1 MTPPPGPGGP
11 PRYPRREES
20 LGRVLSAFG
29 EGEMVEAPAV
39 ARLAELGWRHENLYT
54 ENPLAHAPDARTGRT
69 SFRQAML
76 PGPLRMALAKL
87 NPDLDADAIET
98 VVGELTRNRADMNPV
113 AANRE
118 VMGLL
123 RDGVEVRVTLPD
135 GTGETRVARVIDW
148 RDPQANDL
156 LITQQIWIAGE
167 IHKRRADLVGFVNG
181 IPLLF
186 VELKASH
193 RNAQAAY
200 DQNLR
205 DYRDTVPHI
214 FWGNGIV
221 LLSNGD
227 DARIGAPFASW
238 DHFKEWKRI
247 DDEGAKGVV
256 SLDTALTAACS
267 PERLLDIVE
276 NFVVFEETRDGLV
289 KKIAQNHQY
298 LGVNKAVAEIGRAQG
313 GRLGVFWHTQG
324 AGKSLSMLAF
334 TQKVLRTRPGGWT
347 FLIVTDRQELDEQ
360 IASFFHACGAFS
372 LPLPQVQAQSRA
384 HLRELLAGNARFVF
398 TLIHKFGTEM
408 GETYPE
414 LSRRDD
420 IIVVT
425 DEAHRSQYDVLAAN
439 MRRALPNAAFIGFTG
454 TPLMDGEQKT
464 REVFGDYVSVY
475 NFSQSVEDGATVPLY
490 YENRIPE
497 LQLTAGDLDEAV
509 DAIIAE
515 ADLDDDDNRALE
527 RKLARQ
533 YSLIKRED
541 RLDKIAE
548 DVVRHFMGRGYRG
561 KAMFIAID
569 KETAVRMHGKVRAAW
584 DAALAEK
591 GRAIQSLSGDVR
603 AAAQAELEWL
613 HETDMAVVVSQG
625 QNEIA
630 DMAAKGLD
638 IRPHR
643 ERMVKE
649 DLDEKFKAPADPLRL
664 VFVCAMWITGF
675 DVPTCSTVYLDKPMK
690 NHTLMQTIARA
701 NRTAPGKSAGLI
713 VDYVGVFRN
722 LQKALAI
729 YAQPSTEGAEP
740 IEDKAALVTRLKA
753 AVEEAIDFCARRAI
767 DPHRIFRAKGFDR
780 IARLSEAVEAVMGTD
795 QEQQAF
801 LRHAGN
807 VWTLFKAVLPDP
819 AADQWRVEAAV
830 LHVMAEKV
838 RGLRE
843 DPARKSRVQRVADE
857 IEALLDEA
865 ILGIE
870 IAAPV
875 RSGDDMDG
883 LFDLSRIDFDKLR
896 ARFSQGQKRTQTQ
909 RLRTAIERKLEELA
923 AQNPTRSSLVERFHE
938 LIAEYNAGSLNVERL
953 FEALMTFIHD
963 LDEEEG
969 RAIREGLTE
978 EELAIVDILTKPEPE
993 LTADEL
999 ALVKQ
1004 VAKAM
1009 LETLVREKL
1018 VLDWRL
1024 KERAKAAVRSAIQQA
1039 LDALPPAYDDGL
1051 WQGKVTQ
1058 TYEWIFDHYP
1068 GGDAAT
1074 AS

>member
-1 MTPPPGPGGP
+1 MTPPSGPHDHGRFP
-11 PRYPRREES
+11 TREES

-29 EGEMVEAPAV
+29 EGQMVEDPAV
-39 ARLAELGWRHENLYT
+39 ARLVELGWRHQNLYT
-54 ENPLAHAPDARTGRT
+54 ENPLALAPDPRTGRT
-69 SFRQAML
+69 SFRQPML
-76 PGPLRMALAKL
+76 PGPLRTAIERL
-87 NPDLDADAIET
+87 NPDLDADA
-98 VVGELTRNRADMNPV
+98 VGAAIDELMRNRADMNPV

-123 RDGVEVRVTLPD
+123 RDGVEVRTTLPD
-135 GTGETRVARVIDW
+135 GTSESRIARVIDW
-148 RDPQANDL
+148 RNPKANDL
-156 LITQQIWIAGE
+156 LIAQQFWIASE

-181 IPLLF
+181 VPLLF
-186 VELKASH
+186 IEVKASH
-193 RNAQAAY
+193 RSAQAAF

-205 DYRDTVPHI
+205 DYRDAVPHI

-221 LLSNGD
+221 VLSNGD
-227 DARIGAPFASW
+227 DARIGAPFAGW
-238 DHFKEWKRI
+238 GHFKEWKRI

-256 SLDTALTAACS
+256 SLDTALTATCS

-276 NFVVFEETRDGLV
+276 NFVVFEETRDGLI

-298 LGVNKAVAEIGRAQG
+298 LGVNKAVAEIGKVG
-313 GRLGVFWHTQG
+313 GKLGVFWHTQG
-324 AGKSLSMLAF
+324 SGKSLSMLAF

-360 IASFFHACGAFS
+360 IAEFFQACGAFS

-384 HLRELLAGNARFVF
+384 HLRELLSGNARFVF

-414 LSRRDD
+414 LSQRDD

-425 DEAHRSQYDVLAAN
+425 DEAHRSQYDVLASN

-454 TPLMDGEQKT
+454 TPLMAGEEKT
-464 REVFGDYVSVY
+464 REVFGDYISVY

-497 LQLTAGDLDEAV
+497 LQLASGDIDEAV

-533 YSLIKRED
+533 YNLIKRED
-541 RLDKIAE
+541 RLDRIAD

-584 DAALAEK
+584 DVALSEK
-591 GRAIQSLSGDVR
+591 AKGIQSLSGEAR
-603 AAAQAELEWL
+603 EAAQAELKWL

-643 ERMVKE
+643 ERMVTE

-729 YAQPSTEGAEP
+729 YAQPSIEGIEP
-740 IEDKAALVTRLKA
+740 IEDKAALVGRLKV
-753 AVEEAIDFCARRAI
+753 AVDDAMDFCCRRGI
-767 DPHRIFRAKGFDR
+767 DPREIVRATGFDR
-780 IARLSEAVEAVMGTD
+780 IAKLAEAVEAVMGTD

-807 VWTLFKAVLPDP
+807 AWTLFKAVLPDP

-838 RGLRE
+838 RTLRD
-843 DPARKSRVQRVADE
+843 DPAKRARIQRIADE

-870 IAAPV
+870 ITAPV

-896 ARFSQGQKRTQTQ
+896 ESFAQGQKRTQTQ
-909 RLRTAIERKLEELA
+909 KLRTAIERKLEELA
-923 AQNPTRSSLVERFHE
+923 ALNPTRSSLVERFHE
-938 LIAEYNAGSLNVERL
+938 MIAEYNAGSLNVERL
-953 FEALMTFIHD
+953 FEALMSFIRD
-963 LDEEEG
+963 LDEEES

-993 LTADEL
+993 LNETEL

-1004 VAKAM
+1004 VAKSL
-1009 LETLVREKL
+1009 LETLKHEKL

-1024 KERAKAAVRSAIQQA
+1024 KERAKAAVRSAIQQV
-1039 LDALPPAYDDGL
+1039 LDGLPPAYDDTI
-1051 WQGKVTQ
+1051 WQGKVAA

-1068 GGDAAT
+1068 GG
-1074 AS
+1074 SSVN

>member
-1 MTPPPGPGGP
+1 MTTPAGPDDPGH
-11 PRYPRREES
+11 YLTREET

-29 EGEMVEAPAV
+29 EGQMVEGPAV
-39 ARLAELGWRHENLYT
+39 ARLVELGWRHENLYT
-54 ENPLAHAPDARTGRT
+54 ENPIPLASDPRTGRT

-76 PGPLRMALAKL
+76 PGPLRAAIVRL
-87 NPDLDADAIET
+87 NPELDDDAVSAAID
-98 VVGELTRNRADMNPV
+98 ELMRTRADMAPV

-118 VMGLL
+118 VIGLL
-123 RDGVEVRVTLPD
+123 RNGVEVRTTNPD
-135 GTGETRVARVIDW
+135 GTPETSFARVIDW
-148 RDPQANDL
+148 RDPRANDL
-156 LITQQIWIAGE
+156 LIGQQVWIASE
-167 IHKRRADLVGFVNG
+167 IHKRRADLIGFVNG

-186 VELKASH
+186 IELKASH
-193 RNAQAAY
+193 RNAAAAY

-205 DYRDTVPHI
+205 DYRDAVPHI
-214 FWGNGIV
+214 FWGNGFA

-227 DARIGAPFASW
+227 DARIGAPFAAW
-238 DHFKEWKRI
+238 GHFKEWKRI

-256 SLDTALTAACS
+256 SLDTVLTAACS

-276 NFVVFEETRDGLV
+276 NFLVFEETRDGLV

-298 LGVNKAVAEIGRAQG
+298 LGVNKAVAEIGKTG
-313 GRLGVFWHTQG
+313 GKLGVFWHTQG
-324 AGKSLSMLAF
+324 SGKSLSMLAF
-334 TQKVLRTRPGGWT
+334 TQKVLRTKPGGWT
-347 FLIVTDRQELDEQ
+347 FLIVTDRQELDDQ
-360 IASFFHACGAFS
+360 IAAFFQACGAFS
-372 LPLPQVQAQSRA
+372 LPLPQVQAQSRV
-384 HLRELLAGNARFVF
+384 HLKDMLAGNARFIF
-398 TLIHKFGTEM
+398 TLIHKFGTDL
-408 GETYPE
+408 GEIYPE
-414 LSRRDD
+414 LSQRDD
-420 IIVVT
+420 IIVVA

-454 TPLMDGEQKT
+454 TPLMAGEQKT
-464 REVFGDYVSVY
+464 REVFGDYISVY
-475 NFSQSVEDGATVPLY
+475 NFTQSVEDGATVPLY

-497 LQLTAGDLDEAV
+497 LQLDT
-509 DAIIAE
+509 
-515 ADLDDDDNRALE
+515 ADLDAAAEAIKDEAGLDEDEEKLVD
-527 RKLARQ
+527 RKVARQ
-533 YSLIKRED
+533 IALIKRDD

-561 KAMFIAID
+561 KAMYIAID

-584 DAALAEK
+584 DAALADK
-591 GRAIQSLSGDVR
+591 GKSIQALSGDAR
-603 AAAQAELEWL
+603 EAAQAELKWL

-643 ERMVKE
+643 ARIVKE

-690 NHTLMQTIARA
+690 NHSLMQTIARA
-701 NRTAPGKSAGLI
+701 NRTAPGKLAGLI

-729 YAQPSTEGAEP
+729 YAQPSTEGTEP
-740 IEDKAALVTRLKA
+740 IEDKAALVARLKA
-753 AVEEAIDFCARRAI
+753 AVDEAMDFCRRRSINPATI
-767 DPHRIFRAKGFDR
+767 VSAKGFDR
-780 IARLSEAVEAVMGTD
+780 IAKLAEAVEAVMGTD
-795 QEQQAF
+795 QEQQVF

-807 VWTLFKAVLPDP
+807 VWNLFKAVLPDP

-838 RGLRE
+838 RAMRE
-843 DPARKSRVQRVADE
+843 DPEKKARVQRVADA

-870 IAAPV
+870 ITAPV
-875 RSGDDMDG
+875 RTGGNMEG

-896 ARFSQGQKRTQTQ
+896 EQFAKGQKRTQTQ

-923 AQNPTRSSLVERFHE
+923 AQNPTRSSLVERFQE

-953 FEALMTFIHD
+953 FEALMTFIRD
-963 LDEEEG
+963 LNEEES
-969 RAIREGLTE
+969 RAIREGLSE

-999 ALVKQ
+999 GLVKQ
-1004 VAKAM
+1004 VARAM
-1009 LETLVREKL
+1009 LDSLKREKL

-1024 KERAKAAVRSAIQQA
+1024 KERAKAAVRSAIQQS
-1039 LDALPPAYDDGL
+1039 LDSLPPAYDDAI
-1051 WQGKVTQ
+1051 WHGKVSQ
-1058 TYEWIFDHYP
+1058 TYEWIFDHY
-1068 GGDAAT
+1068 GGDASAN
-1074 AS
+1074 